1 MLNKLKLGFGRKLP
15 LLLQNEAA
23 ECGLACLGMVSGFY
37 EHRFDMLTLRRRFA
51 TTLKGATLE
60 QLMDM
65 AGRLQLASR
74 PLRLD
79 LHELRELRL
88 PCVLHWNL
96 NHFVVLQ
103 AVGRQHIVIV
113 DPASGRRKV
122 PLAELSRAFSGIA
135 LELWPLADF
144 EEKDEARP
152 VPLKKLVGHL
162 QGLWPAVV
170 KILLLALC
178 IEVFTLLSPLY
189 LQWVLDQVVVSADRD
204 LLTTLAIGFALVA
217 ILRVLTTALRGYL
230 LMYVSSLA
238 SVQWQSNV
246 FAHLLRL
253 PTAYFEKRHIGDV
266 ASRFHAVD
274 SIQQTLSSSFFS
286 TVLDGIMGIAVLV
299 MMMLYSWQLSLLS
312 FLLVF
317 LYLLLRV
324 LWYSPLRA
332 ATEEGIIHAAAH
344 DSNFLETIRGIKTI
358 KLFNSQQ
365 QRMSLRQSLLADK
378 VNAGLRVSKLQ
389 LFYGLGSGLLS
400 ALGSILMV
408 FLGARMI
415 LAGQFTV
422 GALMAFMSY
431 QGMLDSRITQL
442 INNYFTLKMLRIQTS
457 RLGDIVMSK
466 AEPVVT
472 EIVPTTRQPMR
483 IRVEHLRFRYS
494 EYEPYVL
501 DDVSFTINAGESVAI
516 VGASGCGKTTLLNV
530 LLGNLAAESGEVY
543 LDERK
548 CSMED
553 MIAARNR
560 MGIVM
565 QDDVLFAGSISD
577 NIAFFATPA
586 DQEKV
591 VMSARLAAIHDEIE
605 AMPMGYHTLVGDMGT
620 VFSGGQKQR
629 ILLARALYREPD
641 VLFLDEAT
649 SHLDIARENAVN
661 QAVRALPVTRVIIA
675 HRMETI
681 LSTARVIVL
690 EQGKVQMD
698 MSRDDFLHMR
708 MPS

>member
-37 EHRFDMLTLRRRFA
+37 GHRFDMLTLRRRFA
-51 TTLKGATLE
+51 ATLKGATLE

-122 PLAELSRAFSGIA
+122 PLAEVSRAFSGIA

-266 ASRFHAVD
+266 VSRFHAVD

-365 QRMSLRQSLLADK
+365 QRMSLWQSLLADK

-472 EIVPTTRQPMR
+472 EIVPTIRQPMR

-681 LSTARVIVL
+681 LSTERVIVL